1 MAMLEGIAEE
11 KPELPVLGGV
21 DLDASAAELE
31 AREALASLR
40 LRLPPDWQSED
51 FVEGLASIRETQF
64 SAGERTLFNSLVCEE
79 LARRGEPPNSANVL
93 RCGRWGSTVAVAAD
107 VRAWYSR
114 LASEIASRQPEIP
127 DGARRAANAL
137 LEQMWAIAY
146 GNARSPLVDEL
157 AAVRAELEAE
167 RLLVKQR
174 TSSLEQLQVAYGGLA
189 EQVRA
194 LQGQLDE
201 ARRIHQID
209 LLDAEKQVQTLQSAA
224 AEKERLFQAELA
236 AERQRGDQMA
246 TRHEEAMAQAR
257 QAHQAA
263 LDRMD
268 RQLEAEAQRAATE
281 RTGLEQRLE
290 VAQADVRQWTTAT
303 LAAQADVQRLTQ
315 DLGQIRL
322 ELAGAKSEVVELTK
336 LAEEQKVTVYGMASD
351 LEKARE
357 RDAAVWLPR
366 LKEFGLRLER
376 EPEAELARPS
386 WLDADVWERSVL
398 PMVSPAR
405 GDRTFRAD

>member
-1 MAMLEGIAEE
+1 MLEGIAEE
-11 KPELPVLGGV
+11 KPELPVPGGV
-21 DLDASAAELE
+21 DLGAYAAELE

-146 GNARSPLVDEL
+146 GHARSPLVDEL
-157 AAVRAELEAE
+157 AAARAELEAE
-167 RLLVKQR
+167 KQLVKQR
-174 TSSLEQLQVAYGGLA
+174 TSSLEQLQVAYGGVA

-194 LQGQLDE
+194 LQGQLEE
-201 ARRIHQID
+201 AKRIHQID
-209 LLDAEKQVQTLQSAA
+209 LFDAEKQMHTLESAA
-224 AEKERLFQAELA
+224 AEKERQFQAELA

-246 TRHEEAMAQAR
+246 TRHEEAMSQAR

-268 RQLEAEAQRAATE
+268 RQLEAEVQRAATE
-281 RTGLEQRLE
+281 RAGLEQRLE
-290 VAQADVRQWTTAT
+290 VAHADVRQWTTAT
-303 LAAQADVQRLTQ
+303 LAAQVDVQRLTQ
-315 DLGQIRL
+315 DLGQTRL
-322 ELAGAKSEVVELTK
+322 ELAGAKTEVAELTK
-336 LAEEQKVTVYGMASD
+336 LAEERKVTVYGMAGD
-351 LEKARE
+351 LEIARE

-376 EPEAELARPS
+376 EPEAELVRPS
-386 WLDADVWERSVL
+386 WLDVEVWEKAVL
-398 PMVSPAR
+398 PRVASSAA
-405 GDRTFRAD
+405 G

>member
-1 MAMLEGIAEE
+1 MPQRIAEE
-11 KPELPVLGGV
+11 KPELPVPGGV
-21 DLDASAAELE
+21 DLGTPAAELE
-31 AREALASLR
+31 AREALAALR

-51 FVEGLASIRETQF
+51 FVKGLASIRETQF

-146 GNARSPLVDEL
+146 GHARSPLVNEL
-157 AAVRAELEAE
+157 EALRAELEAE
-167 RLLVKQR
+167 KQLVKQR
-174 TSSLEQLQVAYGGLA
+174 TSSLEQLQVAYGGVA

-194 LQGQLDE
+194 LHGQLEE

-209 LLDAEKQVQTLQSAA
+209 LLDAERQIQTLQSAA
-224 AEKERLFQAELA
+224 AEKERSFQAELA

-268 RQLEAEAQRAATE
+268 RQLEAEVQRAATE
-281 RTGLEQRLE
+281 RAGLEQRLE

-315 DLGQIRL
+315 DLGQTRL
-322 ELAGAKSEVVELTK
+322 ELASARTEVAELTK
-336 LAEEQKVTVYGMASD
+336 LAEERQVTVYGMAGD

-357 RDAAVWLPR
+357 RDAGLWLPR

-376 EPEAELARPS
+376 EPEAELVRPA
-386 WLDADVWERSVL
+386 WIEADVWESGVL
-398 PMVSPAR
+398 PMVN
-405 GDRTFRAD
+405 RANDSKK

>member
-1 MAMLEGIAEE
+1 MLEGIAEE
-11 KPELPVLGGV
+11 KPELSVPGGV
-21 DLDASAAELE
+21 DLGPSAAELE
-31 AREALASLR
+31 AWEALASLR

-146 GNARSPLVDEL
+146 GHARSPLVSDL

-167 RLLVKQR
+167 TQLVKQR
-174 TSSLEQLQVAYGGLA
+174 TGSLEQLQVAYGGLA

-201 ARRIHQID
+201 AKRIHQID
-209 LLDAEKQVQTLQSAA
+209 LLDAEKQMQTLQSAA
-224 AEKERLFQAELA
+224 AEKERLHQAELT

-246 TRHEEAMAQAR
+246 NRHEEAMAQAR

-268 RQLEAEAQRAATE
+268 RQLEAEVLRAATE
-281 RTGLEQRLE
+281 RAGLEQRLE

-315 DLGQIRL
+315 DLGQARL
-322 ELAGAKSEVVELTK
+322 ELASARTEVAELTK
-336 LAEEQKVTVYGMASD
+336 LAEERQVTVYGMAGD
-351 LEKARE
+351 LEKLRE

-366 LKEFGLRLER
+366 MKEFGLRLER
-376 EPEAELARPS
+376 EPEAELVRPT
-386 WLDADVWERSVL
+386 WLDADVWERGVL

-405 GDRTFRAD
+405 GERTFRAD

>member
-1 MAMLEGIAEE
+1 MLEGIAEE
-11 KPELPVLGGV
+11 KPELPVQGGV
-21 DLDASAAELE
+21 DLGASAAELE

-40 LRLPPDWQSED
+40 LRLPADWQSED
-51 FVEGLASIRETQF
+51 FLEGLASIRVTQF

-146 GNARSPLVDEL
+146 GHARSPLVDEL

-167 RLLVKQR
+167 KQLVKQR
-174 TSSLEQLQVAYGGLA
+174 TSSLEQLQVAYGGVA

-209 LLDAEKQVQTLQSAA
+209 LQDAEKQLQTIQSAA

-246 TRHEEAMAQAR
+246 TRSEEAMAQAR
-257 QAHQAA
+257 QVHQAA

-268 RQLEAEAQRAATE
+268 RQLEAEVQRAAAE
-281 RTGLEQRLE
+281 RAGLEQRLE

-303 LAAQADVQRLTQ
+303 LAAQAEVQRLTQ
-315 DLGQIRL
+315 DLGQTRL
-322 ELAGAKSEVVELTK
+322 DLAGAKTEVAELAK
-336 LAEEQKVTVYGMASD
+336 LAEERQVTVYGMAGD

-376 EPEAELARPS
+376 EPEAELVRPA
-386 WLDADVWERSVL
+386 WLEADVWDRGVL
-398 PMVSPAR
+398 PIVSPAR
-405 GDRTFRAD
+405 GPKKQRL